1 MYFLHKA
8 INKQSKYKLLLWLQ
22 MDEGS
27 QGGLDLFLFLA
38 NNGGGERSLHLGLKI
53 IQLGLEGK
61 DGVIDLFLVV
71 SVDTGS
77 GEDSNPGEGEDGEAV
92 HDGAKVGEEVH
103 GNSELRKI
111 KFWNISLD
119 ITAI

>member
-1 MYFLHKA
+1 
-8 INKQSKYKLLLWLQ
+8 

-111 KFWNISLD
+111 KF
-119 ITAI
+119 